1 MVSEEKL
8 IERAK
13 TLLEKRG
20 KKALEISKQSILQE
34 KIEDKPLR
42 EALRYFMEEVWFD
55 VLHPALL
62 ALTCEAVGGNPDST
76 TGVGAAVVLLAGAAD
91 IHDDII
97 DQSVTKASKPTVFGK
112 FGQDV
117 AILAG
122 DALLFKGLYVLH
134 EALETLPKEKKLQVL
149 ALIEHAFLE
158 ISGAEARETSLRGRV
173 DLPAGEYCDV
183 IRKKIAAA
191 EAIARIGA
199 ILGGGTQEEID
210 VLGHYSKTLAFLMTL
225 RDEFVDIYEIDEL
238 KNRTENECLPVPI
251 LFAVKNEKK
260 KDEIIKLLKGR
271 RTKQNDVDRLVE
283 LVTHSDEVQA
293 LKREMQLMARNEIRN
308 LNSIKNVKTT
318 LRLLLKSATED
329 L

>member
-1 MVSEEKL
+1 MASEEKL
-8 IERAK
+8 LERAK
-13 TLLEKRG
+13 ILLEKRG

-62 ALTCEAVGGNPDST
+62 ALACEAVGGNPDST

-97 DQSVTKASKPTVFGK
+97 DKSATKDSKLTVFGK

-122 DALLFKGLYVLH
+122 DALLFKGVYVLH
-134 EALETLPKEKKLQVL
+134 EALETFPKDKKTQVL
-149 ALIEHAFLE
+149 ELIEHAFLE
-158 ISGAEARETSLRGRV
+158 ISGAEARETSLRGRF

-183 IRKKIAAA
+183 IGKKIAAA

-199 ILGGGTQEEID
+199 ILGDGTREEIE
-210 VLGHYSKTLAFLMTL
+210 VLGHYGKTMAFLMTL

-238 KNRTENECLPVPI
+238 KNRSENECLPVPI
-251 LFAVKNEKK
+251 LFAFKDEKK
-260 KDEIIKLLKGR
+260 KNEIIKLLKGS
-271 RTKQNDVDRLVE
+271 RTEQKDVDRVIE
-283 LVTHSDEVQA
+283 LVMNSDEVQA
-293 LKREMQLMARNEIRN
+293 LKKDMQSMIRN
-308 LNSIKNVKTT
+308 GIQSLNSIKKTRDT
-318 LRLLLKSATED
+318 LSLLLKSAMED